1 MTARIAIVVLCVIVA
16 VTASGAAPARPVRI
30 GGVTEAWGPTPAF
43 AGLREGLLDLGY
55 REDTDFVMGVWFTQ
69 GDTAAL
75 PARARDLVAQGVD
88 IVIASLG
95 QSARA
100 AQQATSTVPIVL
112 LGGGDPVRSGLV
124 KSLARPGGNI
134 TGVTGQG
141 PELGPKRLQVFR
153 DLVPG
158 LKRVLFPYDPAD
170 SQSVAEMVE
179 YREGARRL
187 GLILMERPVRTREEA
202 ETVIRGA
209 RRGEV
214 DGLLATEP
222 TGLNI
227 PGLILERASTIP
239 TMFSGGRFWVE
250 RGGLA
255 AYSSDWYAQGRQAAR
270 LVDKIVKGA
279 NPGTIPIESNSQI
292 EFVVN
297 LKVARAIG
305 LAIPP
310 EVLYTADRII
320 R

>member
-1 MTARIAIVVLCVIVA
+1 
-16 VTASGAAPARPVRI
+16 
-30 GGVTEAWGPTPAF
+30 
-43 AGLREGLLDLGY
+43 
-55 REDTDFVMGVWFTQ
+55 
-69 GDTAAL
+69 
-75 PARARDLVAQGVD
+75 
-88 IVIASLG
+88 
-95 QSARA
+95 
-100 AQQATSTVPIVL
+100 VPIVL

>member
-1 MTARIAIVVLCVIVA
+1 
-16 VTASGAAPARPVRI
+16 
-30 GGVTEAWGPTPAF
+30 
-43 AGLREGLLDLGY
+43 LLDLGY

>member
-1 MTARIAIVVLCVIVA
+1 
-16 VTASGAAPARPVRI
+16 
-30 GGVTEAWGPTPAF
+30 
-43 AGLREGLLDLGY
+43 
-55 REDTDFVMGVWFTQ
+55 
-69 GDTAAL
+69 
-75 PARARDLVAQGVD
+75 
-88 IVIASLG
+88 
-95 QSARA
+95 
-100 AQQATSTVPIVL
+100 
-112 LGGGDPVRSGLV
+112 
-124 KSLARPGGNI
+124 
-134 TGVTGQG
+134 
-141 PELGPKRLQVFR
+141 VFR